1 MNHPPLTEHPHGI
14 TTIETGYL
22 RPGFD
27 ASHLIVENGQAAFV
41 DTGTTHSVPLLLDAL
56 AQKGIAREAVSH
68 VMATHVHLDHA
79 GGAGALLQELPNAV
93 AVVHPRGARH
103 LINPEKLIAGT
114 QAVYG
119 EARFRELYGEVVPIP
134 EERVLIAEDEFRLDF
149 NGRPLLFLDAPGHA
163 KHHYCVIDETA
174 RALFAGDNFG
184 IAYRELVNEN
194 GPFLFPSTTPVQF
207 DPEAMHQTLDRLM
220 THQPQVAY
228 LTHYGRVDEP
238 LRHVDTLHRW
248 VDRYVQE
255 AQAVRDEADRQS
267 ALEARLRTAMH
278 AALREHGCT
287 LPDPEVDHL
296 LAVDYEL
303 NAQGLLVWL
312 ERHLASA

>member
-1 MNHPPLTEHPHGI
+1 MSHPPLTEHPHGI

-56 AQKGIAREAVSH
+56 EQLGVAREAVSH

-134 EERVLIAEDEFRLDF
+134 EERMLIAEDEFRLDL

-174 RALFAGDNFG
+174 RAMFAGDNFG

-220 THQPQVAY
+220 TYQPQVAY
-228 LTHYGRVDEP
+228 LTHYGCVDEP

-267 ALEARLRTAMH
+267 ALEARLRTAVH
-278 AALREHGCT
+278 AALRAHGCS
-287 LPDPEVDHL
+287 LPDTEVDHL

>member
-1 MNHPPLTEHPHGI
+1 MSHPPLTEHPHGI

-56 AQKGIAREAVSH
+56 EQLGVAREAVSH

-93 AVVHPRGARH
+93 VVVHPRGARH
-103 LINPEKLIAGT
+103 LINPEKLVAGT

-119 EARFRELYGEVVPIP
+119 EERFRELYGKVVPVP
-134 EERVLIAEDEFRLDF
+134 EERMLIAEDEFRLDF

-163 KHHYCVIDETA
+163 KHHYSVIDETA
-174 RALFAGDNFG
+174 QTLFAGDNFG
-184 IAYRELVNEN
+184 VAYRELVNEN
-194 GPFLFPSTTPVQF
+194 GPFLFPATTPVQF
-207 DPEAMHQTLDRLM
+207 DPDAMHQTLDRLM
-220 THQPQVAY
+220 VYQPQVAY
-228 LTHYGRVDEP
+228 VTHYGPVDEP

-248 VDRYVQE
+248 VDRYVFE
-255 AQAVRDEADRQS
+255 AQAAWQEEHPQS
-267 ALEARLRTAMH
+267 ALEARLRSAMLE
-278 AALREHGCT
+278 ALREHGCT
-287 LPDPEVDHL
+287 LPDTEVDHL

-312 ERHLASA
+312 ERHLTSA